1 MDRDVIGPTLATIE
15 HMLPKSR
22 GDAEDAGNLVAAC
35 ASCNAARPSQI
46 GALQYFELRQG
57 MLADGLWPCT
67 VPTRPVRRRLRES
80 AQATRL
86 GRRRFALDEIFEHI
100 ARRHPGCPAVFR
112 GELAHL
118 VARRAW
124 VDASIGMAFGITA
137 SNFVRDNFTTYRS
150 LRELADMSEA
160 EARQAV
166 RVEVGRVLAT
176 WSSAGPWSGQRE
188 AKDWGV
194 AMLRRG

>member
-1 MDRDVIGPTLATIE
+1 MDRDVIGPSLATIE
-15 HMLPKSR
+15 HVLRRSQ
-22 GDAEDAGNLVAAC
+22 GGTEEAGNLIAAC

-46 GALQYFELRQG
+46 DALQYFELRQG
-57 MLADGLWPCT
+57 LFADGLWPACT
-67 VPTRPVRRRLRES
+67 TPKRRVRRRLRE
-80 AQATRL
+80 AAEARRL
-86 GRRRFALDEIFEHI
+86 GRRRFGLDEIFEHI
-100 ARRHPGCPAVFR
+100 ERRHPGCPAVFR

-118 VARRAW
+118 AAGRAW

-166 RVEVGRVLAT
+166 RAEVGRVLAT
-176 WSSAGPWSGQRE
+176 SSSAGG
-188 AKDWGV
+188 
-194 AMLRRG
+194 